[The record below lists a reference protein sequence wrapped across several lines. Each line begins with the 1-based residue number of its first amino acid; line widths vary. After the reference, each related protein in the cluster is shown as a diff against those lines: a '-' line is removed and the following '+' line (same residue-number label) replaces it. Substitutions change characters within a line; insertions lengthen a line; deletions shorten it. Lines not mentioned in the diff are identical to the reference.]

1 MAILRRNPS
10 NRVVILL
17 IAIISATGFGLFTN
31 ADMNVM
37 FKVYG
42 LIFTCQIS
50 FALFFLNQLRQKRTK
65 VAEPLSESSRFKDP

>member
-1 MAILRRNPS
+1 MLKRNPS
-10 NRVVILL
+10 NRVVIVL

-31 ADMNVM
+31 ADMNFM
-37 FKVYG
+37 LKIYG

-65 VAEPLSESSRFKDP
+65 GVEPLSESSRLKDP